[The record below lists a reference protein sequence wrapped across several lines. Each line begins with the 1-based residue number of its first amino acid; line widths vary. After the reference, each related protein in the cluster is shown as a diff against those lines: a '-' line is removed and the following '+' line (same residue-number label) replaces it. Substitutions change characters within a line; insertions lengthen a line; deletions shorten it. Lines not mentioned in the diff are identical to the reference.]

1 MKIINSLFGSEALC
15 MNVKHG
21 STTFLKVIN
30 FLIGIAVLAVCIFLL
45 PEAAKRDAIERPGDY
60 SLYPLLVCA
69 YGIFITFSV
78 ALYQLYKL
86 LTYIEKN
93 NAFSELS
100 LESLNIIKKCAFT
113 VIFFIL
119 LAIVYLRVRAQ
130 FTGDDAAGPVS
141 LGLMGVLAASIIAAI
156 VDVLQ
161 KPLKNILELKP
172 KND

>member
-1 MKIINSLFGSEALC
+1 
-15 MNVKHG
+15 MNVKRG
-21 STTFLKVIN
+21 STTFLKVII

-45 PEAAKRDAIERPGDY
+45 PEAARRDAIERPGDY

-69 YGIFITFSV
+69 YGICITFSV
-78 ALYQLYKL
+78 ALYQVFKL

-100 LESLNIIKKCAFT
+100 LQSLKVVKKCAFT

-119 LAIVYLRVRAQ
+119 LAIVYLRVHAQ
-130 FTGDDAAGPVS
+130 FTGDDAAGPIS
-141 LGLMGVLAASIIAAI
+141 LSLMGILVTSIIAAI
-156 VDVLQ
+156 VDALQ
-161 KPLKNILELKP
+161 KPLKNLPDIKS

>member
-1 MKIINSLFGSEALC
+1 
-15 MNVKHG
+15 MNVKRG
-21 STTFLKVIN
+21 STTFLKVII

-45 PEAAKRDAIERPGDY
+45 PEAARRDAIERPGDY

-69 YGIFITFSV
+69 YGICITFSL
-78 ALYQLYKL
+78 ALYQVFKL

-100 LESLNIIKKCAFT
+100 LQSLKVIKCAFT

-119 LAIVYLRVRAQ
+119 LAILYLRVNAQ
-130 FTGDDAAGPVS
+130 FTGDDAAGPIS
-141 LGLMGVLAASIIAAI
+141 LSLMGILAISIIAAI
-156 VDVLQ
+156 VDALQ
-161 KPLKNILELKP
+161 KPLKNVSDIKS